1 MRPWVVYVARRLNST
16 LIRVFFNF
24 RFSNRFFFLFSFAIP
39 STNSAVFSY
48 CTVGAN
54 IIRSLSPG
62 GHGLSAIV
70 QKFSVGF
77 VDFGFRRAKMKKTA
91 VELYTALAKRA
102 KFV

>member
-1 MRPWVVYVARRLNST
+1 MGGVCSAPIEFDANSRFF
-16 LIRVFFNF
+16 IFVFQTV
-24 RFSNRFFFLFSFAIP
+24 FFLFSFAIP

-70 QKFSVGF
+70 QNFSVGF

-91 VELYTALAKRA
+91 VELYTAVAKRA